1 MWAESEW
8 AASRIRSLPR
18 WLCCLLQHQLRP
30 QFLPPGRQLAHI
42 LPADMTSCHTSGGSS
57 TPSVTTCT
65 PTRFTISN
73 CRASNR
79 SSTSKRRPPVQLDAA
94 SWHEVGKGTSA
105 FLNSFEGWR
114 RRKWHQSNW
123 WTNGPVGL
131 LLSIQIKIKEL
142 VVNLL
147 KNRRKSD
154 LRRRVTCTTNKLLEL
169 NVPLG
174 SNKKY

>member
-1 MWAESEW
+1 
-8 AASRIRSLPR
+8 
-18 WLCCLLQHQLRP
+18 
-30 QFLPPGRQLAHI
+30 
-42 LPADMTSCHTSGGSS
+42 
-57 TPSVTTCT
+57 
-65 PTRFTISN
+65 
-73 CRASNR
+73 
-79 SSTSKRRPPVQLDAA
+79 
-94 SWHEVGKGTSA
+94 
-105 FLNSFEGWR
+105 LNSFEGWR